1 MMVNRIRK
9 SLLCILFFSVITAN
23 AYSAYEVWYGGSF
36 VGNRNFL
43 SSDSQQYY
51 EPMLENLGIT
61 GEMEYIRRIGLN
73 LEMVVF
79 PSPDLRIGPY
89 IAAEFLFPVG
99 YSASSAAG
107 GYLSRHFDRRSTLK
121 LGLSYYKIF
130 TRFGFFTDAGI
141 NLSINRIATTN
152 EKNHKGPVE
161 YMTFGEYGY
170 FADMGILA
178 KSENSYFKLGC
189 AFAQELNYSSFVFDI
204 ALFATFGFI
213 ID

>member
-1 MMVNRIRK
+1 MNKAKKRI
-9 SLLCILFFSVITAN
+9 LCILVFLIITAN
-23 AYSAYEVWYGGSF
+23 AYSAYEVWYGGAF

-51 EPMLENLGIT
+51 KPMLENIGAT
-61 GEMEYIRRIGLN
+61 GEMKHVRRIGLN

-79 PSPDLRIGPY
+79 PSPNLRIGPY

-99 YSASSAAG
+99 YSATSGDG
-107 GYLSRHFDRRSTLK
+107 GYLSRNFDRRSTLK

-130 TRFGFFTDAGI
+130 TRFGFFTDIGM

-161 YMTFGEYGY
+161 YITFGEYGY
-170 FADMGILA
+170 FADAGILA
-178 KSENSYFKLGC
+178 KTDNSYFKLGC
-189 AFAQELNYSSFVFDI
+189 TFAQELNYSTFVFDI

>member
-1 MMVNRIRK
+1 MMNKARKRI
-9 SLLCILFFSVITAN
+9 LCILVFLIVAAN
-23 AYSAYEVWYGGSF
+23 AYSSYEVWYGGAF

-43 SSDSQQYY
+43 SSGSQQYY
-51 EPMLENLGIT
+51 KPMLDNLGIS
-61 GEMEYIRRIGLN
+61 GEMKYVRRIGLD

-79 PSPDLRIGPY
+79 PSPDFRIGPY

-99 YSASSAAG
+99 YSATGGDG
-107 GYLSRHFDRRSTLK
+107 GYLSRNFDRRSTLK

-130 TRFGFFTDAGI
+130 TRFGFFTDVGM
-141 NLSINRIATTN
+141 NLSVNRIATTN

-178 KSENSYFKLGC
+178 KAENSYFKLGC